1 VAKELARQWEAEQD
15 VAPQTGGSET
25 ILVCEDEAVIQKLI
39 HTMLTKL
46 GYRVIQAARPDQA
59 IEIVKQD
66 KESIDLLLTDV
77 VMPQINGFELAAK
90 VREMKPGL
98 SVLYMS
104 GYTDNQ
110 IGNSWMLGPDTPLLH
125 KPFTAAALN
134 QKLRATLEGK
144 AAGAP

>member
-1 VAKELARQWEAEQD
+1 
-15 VAPQTGGSET
+15 
-25 ILVCEDEAVIQKLI
+25 
-39 HTMLTKL
+39 MLTKL